1 MDGRTYSRY
10 ECTQLQRKLETK
22 LRYAKEEKAVY
33 QAAGQTELVREATE
47 KIRILGNKYREV
59 SKKAD
64 LPMRAERIRTA
75 AEKGLKGLASG
86 KAGDRSASSVID
98 RVSDFDY
105 SDKKEIAVTL
115 QKFSEEKLESKTE
128 HAVVLSPDGKKYEIS
143 GLQSTVDITLAG
155 EDALKDA
162 VVIHNHP
169 KGGELSGDCFSR
181 ADFKSYFAYGLKEL
195 YVVNHMGTY
204 RIKSDVSMTAAEAV
218 EIYDKAFDTVR
229 RLAFEGADISL
240 DYEQYEI
247 MKVLG
252 KECKDFIFE
261 RVK

>member
-1 MDGRTYSRY
+1 M
-10 ECTQLQRKLETK
+10 K
-22 LRYAKEEKAVY
+22 
-33 QAAGQTELVREATE
+33 AAGLDTSDASAKVKVWNRKHRDFLEQTGL
-47 KIRILGNKYREV
+47 
-59 SKKAD
+59 KAD
-64 LPMRAERIRTA
+64 GTRLAVG
-75 AEKGLKGLASG
+75 KVDGLKGLSSG
-86 KAGDRSASSVID
+86 KAGDRSASSIID

-105 SDKKEIAVTL
+105 SDKKAINSTL
-115 QKFSEEKLESKTE
+115 RKFSEEKLESDIE
-128 HAVVLSPDGKKYEIS
+128 HAVIISPIGKKYEIS

-169 KGGELSGDCFSR
+169 KNGEYSGDCFSR
-181 ADFKSYFAYGLKEL
+181 ADFKGYFEYGLKEL

-204 RIKSDVSMTAAEAV
+204 RIKSDISMTSTEAEEA
-218 EIYDKAFDTVR
+218 YDKAFDTVR

-240 DYEQYEI
+240 DYEQYET

-252 KECKDFIFE
+252 KELKHFIFE